1 MKLTYFNQNI
11 QLPETFNH
19 PDVIIEIPFEFG
31 YVNYFP
37 YYKEAEVVVVF
48 DEISKLE
55 EILILITNQVILHSA
70 EDVLDKLNEEN
81 VYNFIFEGNK
91 QASTRALKYE
101 FEDLY
106 FKLISLAKEKTGLFG
121 EIRLRENTYCETS
134 LNEFSVKFVHPKF
147 FLILKQNENGELV
160 TSSAFKKTSGSIT
173 RQDVQEFKQLFY
185 DNLDK
190 FTRIA

>member
-19 PDVIIEIPFEFG
+19 PDVIVEIPFEFG

-37 YYKEAEVVVVF
+37 YSKQAEAVVDF
-48 DEISKLE
+48 DKISKFE
-55 EILILITNQVILHSA
+55 KILITNQVISHAACEALN
-70 EDVLDKLNEEN
+70 KLNEET

-91 QASTRALKYE
+91 EAANRALKYE

-106 FKLISLAKEKTGLFG
+106 FKLISLAKEKTKLFG
-121 EIRLRENTYCETS
+121 KLQLDNIYCETS

-173 RQDVQEFKQLFY
+173 RQDVQEFKRLFY

>member
-19 PDVIIEIPFEFG
+19 PDVIVEIPFEFG

-37 YYKEAEVVVVF
+37 YSKQAEAVVDF
-48 DEISKLE
+48 DKISKFE
-55 EILILITNQVILHSA
+55 KILITNQVISHAACEALN
-70 EDVLDKLNEEN
+70 KLNEET

-91 QASTRALKYE
+91 EASTRALKYE

-147 FLILKQNENGELV
+147 FFILKQNENGELV
-160 TSSAFKKTSGSIT
+160 TASAFKKTSGSIT

>member
-19 PDVIIEIPFEFG
+19 PDVIVEIPFEFG

-37 YYKEAEVVVVF
+37 YSKQAEAVVDF
-48 DEISKLE
+48 DKISKFE
-55 EILILITNQVILHSA
+55 KILITNQVISHAACEALN
-70 EDVLDKLNEEN
+70 KLNEET

-91 QASTRALKYE
+91 EASTRALKYE

-106 FKLISLAKEKTGLFG
+106 FKLISLAKEKTKLFG
-121 EIRLRENTYCETS
+121 KLQLDNIYCETS
-134 LNEFSVKFVHPKF
+134 LNELSVKFKHPYF
-147 FLILKQNENGELV
+147 FFVLTQNEYGELV
-160 TSSAFKKTSGSIT
+160 TSVTKKLTSGTIT

-190 FTRIA
+190 FTTIA

>member
-1 MKLTYFNQNI
+1 MKLIYFNQNI

-19 PDVIIEIPFEFG
+19 PDVIVEIPFDFG

-37 YYKEAEVVVVF
+37 YSKQAEAVVDF
-48 DEISKLE
+48 DKISKFE
-55 EILILITNQVILHSA
+55 KILITNQSISHSA
-70 EDVLDKLNEEN
+70 CEALNKLNEET

-91 QASTRALKYE
+91 EASTRALKYE

-106 FKLISLAKEKTGLFG
+106 FKLISLAKEKTKLFG
-121 EIRLRENTYCETS
+121 KIRPDENTYCETS
-134 LNEFSVKFVHPKF
+134 LNELSVKFKHPYF
-147 FLILKQNENGELV
+147 FFVLTQNEYGELV
-160 TSSAFKKTSGSIT
+160 TSVTKKLTSGTIT

-190 FTRIA
+190 FTVIA

>member
-1 MKLTYFNQNI
+1 MKTYLNQNI
-11 QLPETFNH
+11 ELLETFNQ
-19 PDVIIEIPFEFG
+19 PDVIVEIPFEFG

-37 YYKEAEVVVVF
+37 YYKEAAPAVDF
-48 DEISKLE
+48 DKISKFE
-55 EILILITNQVILHSA
+55 KVLITNQSILQAAA
-70 EDVLDKLNEEN
+70 EALDKLNEEN
-81 VYNFIFEGNK
+81 VYNFIF
-91 QASTRALKYE
+91 ASRISAAKRALKYE

-121 EIRLRENTYCETS
+121 EIRPSENTYCETS

>member
-1 MKLTYFNQNI
+1 MKLIYFNQNI
-11 QLPETFNH
+11 KLPETFNH
-19 PDVIIEIPFEFG
+19 PDVIVEIPFEFG

-37 YYKEAEVVVVF
+37 YSKQAEAVIDF
-48 DEISKLE
+48 DKISKFE
-55 EILILITNQVILHSA
+55 KILITNKVISHAACEALN
-70 EDVLDKLNEEN
+70 KLNEET

-91 QASTRALKYE
+91 EASTRALKYE

-160 TSSAFKKTSGSIT
+160 TSSAYKKTSGSIT

>member
-37 YYKEAEVVVVF
+37 YYNEAEAVVDF
-48 DEISKLE
+48 DKISKFE
-55 EILILITNQVILHSA
+55 KILITNQVISHAACEALN
-70 EDVLDKLNEEN
+70 KLNEET

-91 QASTRALKYE
+91 EASTRALKYE

-121 EIRLRENTYCETS
+121 EIRPRENTYCETS

-147 FLILKQNENGELV
+147 FFVLKLNENGELV
-160 TSSAFKKTSGSIT
+160 TSGVVKKTSGSIT
-173 RQDVQEFKQLFY
+173 RQDVQDFKQLFY

-190 FTRIA
+190 FTRIV